1 MKVYMAVMVDE
12 HDWQYMGARVF
23 RTLEEAQRWLYD
35 EMVVKLE
42 VCDEQAPAFEALNWG
57 KRYPQ
62 PDIGLRRPVRYT
74 LFDRSYNLMVY
85 EEEL

>member
-23 RTLEEAQRWLYD
+23 RTLEEAQRWLYEMMCENLNGSD
-35 EMVVKLE
+35 EASPLFEHVKWE
-42 VCDEQAPAFEALNWG
+42 M
-57 KRYPQ
+57 KYPEE
-62 PDIGLRRPVRYT
+62 DVDHREPVRYS
-74 LFDRSYNLMVY
+74 LFDRSYNLIVY